1 MSATRLGAP
10 AFWVQQ
16 LVLVAIERKV
26 CAKVR
31 PDAPTAPRSPACP
44 PRTRNA
50 PHPETA
56 PLSGVAQNPPAL
68 AGGFFKLGLVELP
81 GQGQDLSVLACQGPW
96 NTDAGTGI
104 GAAGTNV
111 ATEM

>member
-1 MSATRLGAP
+1 MSAPKCAQMRRLHPDRPLPAP
-10 AFWVQQ
+10 H
-16 LVLVAIERKV
+16 
-26 CAKVR
+26 
-31 PDAPTAPRSPACP
+31 PRT
-44 PRTRNA
+44 PRTR
-50 PHPETA
+50 ER

-81 GQGQDLSVLACQGPW
+81 GQGQDLSILACQGPW